1 MEERMKHRSWI
12 LALVVVSAAVWPVVG
27 APAADTQAVTAN
39 AAGMKFVNFPGLPA
53 CATGAVESG
62 DPMHGASVILL
73 KATAGCKIP
82 WHWHTPNEQVM
93 IASGAGKVEMKDAK
107 PALLRAGGYA
117 LMPSRHVHQ
126 FSCVGP
132 CMAFVSS
139 DGIFDIHYVDKD
151 GKEISPDQALGSGKM
166 KPTAENK

>member
-1 MEERMKHRSWI
+1 MKLRLGV
-12 LALVVVSAAVWPVVG
+12 LALSVVFVAVWPIAG
-27 APAADTQAVTAN
+27 APAADAQAVTAN
-39 AAGMKFVNFPGLPA
+39 AAGLKYVNFPGFPT

-62 DPMHGASVILL
+62 DPMHGPSVILL

-82 WHWHTPNEQVM
+82 WHWHTPNEHVM
-93 IASGAGKVEMKDAK
+93 MVSGAGKLEMKDGK

-117 LMPSRHVHQ
+117 FFPSRHVHQ
-126 FSCVGP
+126 FSCAGP
-132 CMAFVSS
+132 CTAFVSA

-166 KPTAENK
+166 KPTAKNQ

>member
-1 MEERMKHRSWI
+1 MILRLGI
-12 LALVVVSAAVWPVVG
+12 LALSVMSVAAWPIAG
-27 APAADTQAVTAN
+27 SPAADGQTVTAN

-53 CATGAVESG
+53 CATGAVENG
-62 DPMHGASVILL
+62 DPNHGPSVILL

-93 IASGAGKVEMKDAK
+93 IASGVGMVEMKDAK
-107 PALLRAGGYA
+107 PVSLRAGGYA
-117 LMPSRHVHQ
+117 SFPSRHAHQ

-151 GKEISPDQALGSGKM
+151 GKEISPEQALGSGKM
-166 KPTAENK
+166 